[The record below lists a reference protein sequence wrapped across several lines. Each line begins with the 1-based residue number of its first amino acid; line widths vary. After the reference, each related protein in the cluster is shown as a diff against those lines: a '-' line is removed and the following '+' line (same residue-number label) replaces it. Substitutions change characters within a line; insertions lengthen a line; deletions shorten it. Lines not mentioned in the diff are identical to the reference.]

1 VKAFLTLAL
10 LFLAGTPALA
20 GQSDAALRSALT
32 ADLRD
37 YLASRGT
44 IEHISTASLSIN
56 LPNGGSNIDVAVGT
70 MRYGGGKPV
79 TPDNLFQ
86 IGSNTKAF
94 TASIVLQLEAAGK
107 LSIDDPLGKFL
118 PQYPAWKDI
127 TIRRLLDMTS
137 GIPSY
142 DNTVPMMAYLAAHPY
157 QNIPLTQL
165 VAYVYPTTP
174 GAPKPT
180 TGYSYSN
187 TNYILAEMI
196 IEKVTGKRYASEVQR
211 RILTAIPVEN
221 MYYASHLY
229 PPAVATRIVSGY
241 FWNHTPENKPLAPLL
256 GKDQRLMSL
265 SWAQGAGAAV
275 GSPEAMTHWARAL
288 YQSTT
293 FLPAAQR
300 REMMTLVSLKTGKPI
315 ASASASDPRGF
326 GLGLAQLWQKE
337 TGLIWFYEGE
347 TLGYRMTHAYFPKEN
362 VIFDVGL
369 NSQPDNNQDDVG
381 KLIVAIYKTLKNA
394 GRI

>member
-1 VKAFLTLAL
+1 MKAFLTLAL